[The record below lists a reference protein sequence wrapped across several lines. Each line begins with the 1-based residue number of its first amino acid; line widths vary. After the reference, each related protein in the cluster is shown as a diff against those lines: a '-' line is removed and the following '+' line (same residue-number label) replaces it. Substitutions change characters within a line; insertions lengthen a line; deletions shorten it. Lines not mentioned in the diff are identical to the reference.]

1 VQLIF
6 IIVVVAIV
14 VGFLARGSL
23 RPFERLTV
31 HRWGMALAGLALQVV
46 PLPHGVNRAEV
57 TAVMVVSYALLIA
70 FLWVNRQLPAVP
82 IVLVGLSLNLLVIAP
97 NAGMPVSASA
107 VRAAGGTVAD
117 VPPAGT
123 ADKHHLMSNRDV
135 LRPLG
140 DVIPGPPPLGVVL
153 SVGDLLLYAGVAIF
167 VVMVMRGRFGENRRK
182 PTRWMQGYRGK
193 HLSPKR
199 RPPNRALAAA
209 SHPSPP
215 AGAARWGT

>member
-6 IIVVVAIV
+6 IIVVVAII

-31 HRWGMALAGLALQVV
+31 HWWGVALAGLALQVV
-46 PLPHGVNRAEV
+46 PLPHGASRAAV
-57 TAVMVVSYALLIA
+57 TSVMVMSYVLLIA

-82 IVLVGLSLNLLVIAP
+82 LVLVGLSLNLVVIAP
-97 NAGMPVSASA
+97 NGGMPVSASA
-107 VRAAGGTVAD
+107 VRAAGGTVAE
-117 VPPAGT
+117 VPVAGT
-123 ADKHHLMSNRDV
+123 TGKHHLMSDKDV

-153 SVGDLLLYAGVAIF
+153 SIGDVLLYAGVAIF
-167 VVMVMRGRFGENRRK
+167 VVMVMLGRFGENRRK

-199 RPPNRALAAA
+199 RPPNPALAAP
-209 SHPSPP
+209 SHPAPP
-215 AGAARWGT
+215 AGAARSGT